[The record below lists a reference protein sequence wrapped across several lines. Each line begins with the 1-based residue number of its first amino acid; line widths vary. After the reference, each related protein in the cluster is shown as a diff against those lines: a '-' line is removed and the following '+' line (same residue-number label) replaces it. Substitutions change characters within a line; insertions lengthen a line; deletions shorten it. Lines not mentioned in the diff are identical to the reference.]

1 MRSAVRMDVVPR
13 RSGDPPCRTMVKFLA
28 VTCPFPSR
36 GRCFSGHDGGVHGDD
51 LRDRADGAHRAVHVR
66 LVPLQRF
73 VACRLPVGRLWN
85 ATAGGVLRSRS
96 PPLVAQL
103 PPAPG
108 TACPGQAMRLTTD
121 AELAEQMGISLERFH
136 QLRKRRRWPCV
147 RLGRFEVRFTDAQI
161 EQIIAMHT
169 ESRARPR
176 RVDDRPS
183 VDGQTQRSA
192 TRGRRHLS
200 DASGS

>member
-1 MRSAVRMDVVPR
+1 MMVVCMGTISEIGPTGLTVPFM
-13 RSGDPPCRTMVKFLA
+13 SGS
-28 VTCPFPSR
+28 CPYNDSSR
-36 GRCFSGHDGGVHGDD
+36 
-51 LRDRADGAHRAVHVR
+51 A
-66 LVPLQRF
+66 
-73 VACRLPVGRLWN
+73 ACRLEDFGMR
-85 ATAGGVLRSRS
+85 R
-96 PPLVAQL
+96 LVACFGRDRRRWWPSCPR
-103 PPAPG
+103 PPS